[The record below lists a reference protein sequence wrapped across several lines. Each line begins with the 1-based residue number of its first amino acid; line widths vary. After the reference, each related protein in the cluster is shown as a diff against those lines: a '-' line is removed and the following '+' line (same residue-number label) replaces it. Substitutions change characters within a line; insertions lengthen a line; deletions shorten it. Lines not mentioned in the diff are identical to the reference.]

1 MKQPCVYIMASK
13 YYGTLYTDV
22 TATPPQR
29 FSDHR
34 HSLIEGF
41 SKRYGCKYLVYY
53 EMHAT
58 MEAAIEREK
67 KLKGSSRKRKIALI
81 EGMNPEWRDLY
92 ETTA

>member
-1 MKQPCVYIMASK
+1 MASK
-13 YYGTLYTDV
+13 FYGTLYTGV
-22 TATPPQR
+22 TATPPKR
-29 FSDHR
+29 FYDHR
-34 HSLIEGF
+34 HGLMEGF

-81 EGMNPEWRDLY
+81 ESMNPQWRDLY
-92 ETTA
+92 GTTA